1 MLKTMRRNVKSL
13 KPILWIVV
21 ATFVVAIFAIWGGA
35 GRLGESNRTDTLA
48 TVGGARISSDEFYQ
62 ALRQRL
68 EAIRKQLGGEIN
80 AGLIQQLGVPQQTL
94 EQLVQQRLLLEIA
107 SDMGLRA
114 SDAEVRA
121 KIMSFPG
128 LQQDGK
134 FVGFENYKRA
144 LEYNHIQLA
153 EFEASLRQDV
163 LLGKVVDLL
172 TAGLFV
178 TDDEVWES
186 YRKQN
191 DSVKIE
197 YVVAETAKIEAPAA
211 GPSEA
216 QLRARYDGNAA
227 AYKVAEKRTA
237 DYVVLRQA
245 DFKKEIKV
253 KDEEVE
259 KYYRDNTAQFQEP
272 ETVKASRIWL
282 PFTAADKDKVLAQAG
297 DLRRRAA
304 GGEDF
309 AALARAN
316 SKDDKAAAGGDWGA
330 YDWRSLSAA
339 ETAAVSGLDKDAVSE
354 VVETETGAAV
364 FKVTDKTAAVTKP
377 LDEVKTTIKAALED
391 EKARALV
398 AERLQSL
405 EKAARKEKS
414 LDVAAQKQGY
424 KPASTG
430 ALKRGDPLGDFDT
443 SGAVSEAL
451 FGLKEKEI
459 SAPIVTYAGE
469 VLAELKAVEPERPA
483 KFEEVR
489 DQLVLEMTDELKR
502 TAARDRLREIRA
514 SLKEDWHIEA
524 PKLKLEYKSVD
535 AHKKEQYLSLVGER
549 SEIDALLFSL
559 PLKQASEPVAVD
571 EGYAIFRVLDRKA
584 SSREEFE
591 KVKATERET
600 LLGDKK
606 NRFLMSYMTKAREE
620 KKVKINAEAYQRLS
634 QDVLSRYSGQ
644 S

>member
-13 KPILWIVV
+13 KFILWILV
-21 ATFVVAIFAIWGGA
+21 AVFVVAIFAIWGGA
-35 GRLGESNRTDTLA
+35 GRLGESNRADTLA

-68 EAIRKQLGGEIN
+68 EAIRKQLGGNELN

-121 KIMSFPG
+121 KIVSFPG
-128 LQQDGK
+128 LQVDGR
-134 FVGFENYKRA
+134 FVGFQNYKRA

-153 EFEASLRQDV
+153 EFEASIRQEV
-163 LLGKVVDLL
+163 LMSKVVESL

-178 TDDEVWES
+178 TDEEVWDS

-191 DSVKIE
+191 DSAKVE
-197 YVVAETAKIEAPAA
+197 YLVAETAKAEAPAA
-211 GPSEA
+211 PGEA
-216 QLRARYDGNAA
+216 QLRARYDRNAA
-227 AYKVAEKRTA
+227 AYKIPEKRTA
-237 DYVVLRQA
+237 DYVVLRTA
-245 DFKKEIKV
+245 DLKKEVAV
-253 KDEEVE
+253 KDNEID
-259 KYYRDNTAQFQEP
+259 KYYRDNTAQFEEP

-282 PFTAADKDKVLAQAG
+282 PFTATDKDKVLAQAR
-297 DLRRRAA
+297 DLQKRAA

-309 AALARAN
+309 AALARTH

-330 YDWRSLSAA
+330 YDWKSLTAP
-339 ETAAVSGLDKDAVSE
+339 ETEAVGKLEAGAVSG
-354 VVETETGAAV
+354 VVETETGAAI
-364 FKVTDKTAAVTKP
+364 FKVTDKTPAVTKA
-377 LDEVKTTIKAALED
+377 LAEVKTTIKGLLED

-398 AERLQSL
+398 ATRIEAL
-405 EKAARKEKS
+405 EKSARKEKS
-414 LDVAAQKQGY
+414 LDVAAQKMGL

-430 ALKRGDPLGDFDT
+430 ALRRGDPLGDFDT
-443 SGAVSEAL
+443 TGAVSSAL
-451 FGLKEKEI
+451 FGLKDKEI
-459 SAPIVTYAGE
+459 SAPIPTYAGE

-483 KFEEVR
+483 RFEEVR
-489 DQLVLEMTDELKR
+489 DEVAKEMTDELKK
-502 TAARDRLREIRA
+502 TAAQARLRELRA
-514 SLKEDWHIEA
+514 TLKDDWHIEG

-535 AHKKEQYLSLVGER
+535 AHKREQYLSLVGER
-549 SEIDALLFSL
+549 PEVDALIFSL

-571 EGYAIFRVLDRKA
+571 EGYALFRVLERKEA
-584 SSREEFE
+584 TREEFA
-591 KVKATERET
+591 KVKASERDT

-606 NRFLMSYMTKAREE
+606 NRFLMAYMTKAREE

-634 QDVLSRYSGQ
+634 QDVLSRYAGQ